1 MGVEDV
7 SLNNSNQNPATNRLI
22 NGFSRLSEVNLLLQI
37 TSIMDHELFT
47 KAHGKT
53 IEFISSSSSENCITI
68 VFEDGFQIEIV
79 GRGSDEGFYLEV
91 RE

>member
-1 MGVEDV
+1 
-7 SLNNSNQNPATNRLI
+7 
-22 NGFSRLSEVNLLLQI
+22 
-37 TSIMDHELFT
+37 MDHELLT

-53 IEFISSSSSENCITI
+53 IEFISSSENCITI